1 MDDDQVLKKINELAE
16 EERRI
21 HASARPDDGLSP
33 EEHARLDAI
42 EVGLDQ
48 CWDLLRRRRARRRAG
63 EDPDQE
69 PLRDA
74 GTVESYLQ

>member
-21 HASARPDDGLSP
+21 HASARPEDGLSP

-42 EVGLDQ
+42 EVALDQ

-69 PLRDA
+69 LPRDA